1 MILLINSSTRLAVLS
16 IPVWIGVLFLMYQN
30 IKKES
35 RKTEIP
41 TETEDV
47 EEA

>member
-30 IKKES
+30 IKES

-41 TETEDV
+41 TETEEDV